1 MADPEI
7 VDKFMVNHPGSYSIQ
22 RTYSKWNNLEPP
34 LSSANFILGLFRI
47 NFLCIIKFISD
58 TFLSAYF

>member
-22 RTYSKWNNLEPP
+22 RTYSKWNNLEPS
-34 LSSANFILGLFRI
+34 LSCANFILGLFRI
-47 NFLCIIKFISD
+47 NFL
-58 TFLSAYF
+58 